1 MIISKGKWLQIK
13 KKDKDEDKEEDKDK
27 EEEKDKE
34 EADNER
40 DEVLTVTEQKREEE
54 KSE

>member
-13 KKDKDEDKEEDKDK
+13 KKDRDEDREEDKK
-27 EEEKDKE
+27 

>member
-1 MIISKGKWLQIK
+1 MIISKGKRLQIK
-13 KKDKDEDKEEDKDK
+13 KKDKDEDREE
-27 EEEKDKE
+27 DKE